1 MSRHSLLW
9 PVLLPV
15 LSVLLLLCGCG
26 SSTDSSQADSTE
38 PPVYSPLQV
47 LVPSAD
53 GSRTLGSPPV
63 LLDISNLEQGY
74 MTAQTDDTISK
85 ANIQLT
91 GPDAVTYSYFLDP
104 DMDTVIP
111 FTQGNGSYTITA
123 YEQIEGSTYAALY
136 CETVEVTLDNEFLPF
151 LYPNQYVNFTPES
164 EAAKFAL
171 SMLPDDA
178 GDLEALQEIY
188 DYVIN
193 NITYDEQ
200 KAETVEAGYL
210 PDVDETLETKTG
222 ICFDYAALMTA
233 MLRSRD
239 IPCRLVIG
247 YSNTV
252 KHAWIDVYIRSV
264 GWVEQAIAFDGET
277 WTRMDPTFDS
287 TGNQSKEIREY
298 IGDGENYT
306 VQFVR

>member
-1 MSRHSLLW
+1 MLLF
-9 PVLLPV
+9 
-15 LSVLLLLCGCG
+15 CGCKA
-26 SSTDSSQADSTE
+26 SSDTSGEASEE
-38 PPVYSPLQV
+38 PPVYNPPQV

-53 GSRTLGSPPV
+53 GSRTLGSAPV

-104 DMDTVIP
+104 GTETVIP
-111 FTQGNGSYTITA
+111 FTEGDGSYTITA

-136 CETVEVTLDNEFLPF
+136 CETTEVTLDNEFLPF
-151 LYPNQYVNFTPES
+151 LYPNQYVNFTPQS
-164 EAAKFAL
+164 KAAQLAL

-178 GDLEALQEIY
+178 GDLEALQAIY
-188 DYVIN
+188 EYVID

-210 PDVDETLETKTG
+210 PDIDETLDTKTG

-264 GWVEQAIAFDGET
+264 GWVEQAISFDGET